1 MELDVG
7 HDAFVT
13 VVGPNGAG
21 KTSLLRAI
29 TGTTPASGEVGFDGV
44 RVDQM
49 PAHERARL
57 GIIHVPQG
65 RHVFSSLTVT
75 ENLELG
81 AYRREARQH
90 RAESLQRVLELFPM
104 LAERMQVA
112 AGRLSGGQ
120 QQMVALGR
128 ALMGRPR
135 LLLLDEPSLGL
146 APKVVDEVFDRI
158 RDIRRLGGVSVL
170 LVEQLAT
177 EALELCD
184 LGYILEGGLVRASG
198 PGDELLHH
206 EAVQDAYLGAAL

>member
-1 MELDVG
+1 M
-7 HDAFVT
+7 A

-29 TGTTPASGEVGFDGV
+29 TGTVPARGEVGFDGV
-44 RVDQM
+44 RVDEM
-49 PAHERARL
+49 PAHERARR

-65 RHVFSSLTVT
+65 RHVFGSLTVA

-90 RAESLQRVLELFPM
+90 RAESLQTVLELFPM
-104 LAERMQVA
+104 LAERMHMA

-158 RDIRRLGGVSVL
+158 KDIRRLGGVSVL

-184 LGYILEGGLVRASG
+184 LGYVLEGGLVRASG
-198 PGDELLHH
+198 PGEQLLHH